1 MGTMPIGAALR
12 LIMYGCYVMPV
23 KTGIQ
28 NACIL
33 RRSSNFFSRTIS
45 FPSIIGSFTLSSYT
59 TEKLSAQRAV
69 VQQIFDADAR

>member
-1 MGTMPIGAALR
+1 
-12 LIMYGCYVMPV
+12 MYGCYVMPV

-45 FPSIIGSFTLSSYT
+45 FPGIGSFTLSSYT